1 MDKKYVLYGITTVLL
16 MYICVYIIRSRM
28 NKSNTSDTS
37 VKVCGDT
44 SVKVCELFYFYTSW
58 CPYCKK
64 SIVEWNKFKAEWDHK
79 TLNGY
84 VLQFQEIDC
93 DVNESTANKYNVT
106 NYPTIKLIK
115 DDVVIDFDAKPTVD
129 SLTRFLSASFD

>member
-1 MDKKYVLYGITTVLL
+1 MDKKYILYGVATLL
-16 MYICVYIIRSRM
+16 MLYISFYIIKSRM
-28 NKSNTSDTS
+28 KKKVDTS
-37 VKVCGDT
+37 T
-44 SVKVCELFYFYTSW
+44 VKVCELFYFYTSW

-64 SIVEWNKFKAEWDHK
+64 AVVEWNKFKAEWDHK

-93 DVNESTANKYNVT
+93 DVNETTANKYNVT
-106 NYPTIKLIK
+106 NYPTIKLVK

-129 SLTRFLSASFD
+129 SLTRFLSASFE

>member
-1 MDKKYVLYGITTVLL
+1 MDKKYILYGVATLL
-16 MYICVYIIRSRM
+16 MLYISFYSIKSRM
-28 NKSNTSDTS
+28 NKKVDTS
-37 VKVCGDT
+37 T
-44 SVKVCELFYFYTSW
+44 VKVCEIFYFYTSW

-64 SIVEWNKFKAEWDHK
+64 AVVEWNKFKAEWDHK

-93 DVNESTANKYNVT
+93 DVNETTANKYNVT

-129 SLTRFLSASFD
+129 SLTRFLSASFE